1 MTPVLATFEQL
12 SKQML
17 IDIGTLVRCESPSSD
32 LEAVAAS
39 ADAVAL
45 VGTALLGV
53 EPERVIVDG
62 CTHLRWRLGE
72 GPRRVLLLGHHD
84 TVWPL
89 GSLKTHPWSVEDGVI
104 RGPGSFDMKIGVVM
118 ALYAAAHVD
127 RGAPITVLVTGD
139 EETGSDTSRAL
150 IEQSCRD
157 VAAVLVLE
165 ASADGGVL
173 KTARKGISDYRVV
186 VSGRAS
192 HAGLEPEAGINA
204 ALELAHQIIRIAAMG
219 STELGTTVVPTVVS
233 GGTTTNTVPASAE
246 VTVDSRA
253 WSREE
258 QQRVDREIRALR
270 PVLPG
275 ARLVVTGGPN
285 RPPLEREMSAELFAI
300 AARVAA
306 EAGLGRLGE
315 SHVGGGSDGNLTA
328 GLGVPTLDGLGAV
341 GGGAHAD
348 HEHALVE
355 EIPVRTALVT
365 MLVNRLTEPVPS
377 DERVPKK

>member
-1 MTPVLATFEQL
+1 MTSLKATFEQL
-12 SKQML
+12 STQML
-17 IDIGTLVRCESPSSD
+17 TDIGTLVRCESPSMD
-32 LEAVAAS
+32 LGAVGTS

-45 VGTALLGV
+45 LGTDLLDV
-53 EPERVIVDG
+53 APERIVVEG
-62 CTHLRWRLGE
+62 CTHLRWQLGE

-89 GSLKTHPWSVEDGVI
+89 GSLETHPWFVKDGVI
-104 RGPGSFDMKIGVVM
+104 RGPGSLDMKVGVVM

-127 RGAPITVLVTGD
+127 RGAPITVLITGD
-139 EETGSDTSRAL
+139 EETGSDASRAL
-150 IEQSCRD
+150 IEQSCRG

-165 ASADGGVL
+165 AAADGGAL

-204 ALELAHQIIRIAAMG
+204 TLELAYQITRIAAIG
-219 STELGTTVVPTVVS
+219 STERGTTVVPTVLS
-233 GGTTTNTVPASAE
+233 GGTTTNTVPASAQ
-246 VTVDSRA
+246 VTVDSRT

-300 AARVAA
+300 AARIAD
-306 EAGLGRLGE
+306 EAGLGPLSE
-315 SHVGGGSDGNLTA
+315 AHVGGGSDGNLTA
-328 GLGVPTLDGLGAV
+328 GLGMPTLDGLGAV

-348 HEHALVE
+348 HEHALVA
-355 EIPVRTALVT
+355 EIPARTALVT
-365 MLVNRLTEPVPS
+365 LLLNRLVEPVPS
-377 DERVPKK
+377 D

>member
-1 MTPVLATFEQL
+1 MTHLLATFEQL
-12 SKQML
+12 SKLML
-17 IDIGTLVRCESPSSD
+17 IDIGTLVTCESPSSD
-32 LEAVAAS
+32 LQAVKAS

-45 VGTALLGV
+45 VGTALLGA
-53 EPERVIVDG
+53 EPERIIVDG

-104 RGPGSFDMKIGVVM
+104 RGPGTFDMKIGIVM
-118 ALYAAAHVD
+118 ALYAAAQVD
-127 RGAPITVLVTGD
+127 RAAPITVLITGD
-139 EETGSDTSRAL
+139 EETGSATSRAL
-150 IEQSCRD
+150 IEQSSRD
-157 VAAVLVLE
+157 VTAVLVLE
-165 ASADGGVL
+165 ASADGGAL
-173 KTARKGISDYRVV
+173 KTARKGISDYQVA

-204 ALELAHQIIRIAAMG
+204 ALELAHQVIRIAAIG

-233 GGTTTNTVPASAE
+233 GGTTTNTVPASAL
-246 VTVDSRA
+246 VAVDSRA
-253 WSREE
+253 WSKEE

-285 RPPLEREMSAELFAI
+285 RPPLEPDLSAELFAI
-300 AARVAA
+300 AAQVAD
-306 EAGLGRLGE
+306 EAGLGRLSGA
-315 SHVGGGSDGNLTA
+315 HVGGGSDGNLTA
-328 GLGVPTLDGLGAV
+328 GLGIPTLDGLGAV

-348 HEHALVE
+348 HEHALLK
-355 EIPVRTALVT
+355 EIPARTALLT
-365 MLVNRLTEPVPS
+365 LLLNRLTLPVS
-377 DERVPKK
+377 ADERALMK

>member
-1 MTPVLATFEQL
+1 VTPLKTEFKQL

-17 IDIGTLVRCESPSSD
+17 TDIGALVRCESPSAD
-32 LEAVAAS
+32 LGAVGRS

-45 VGTALLGV
+45 LGTDLLGV
-53 EPERVIVDG
+53 APERIVVDG

-89 GSLKTHPWSVEDGVI
+89 GSLEAHPWTVEDGVI
-104 RGPGSFDMKIGVVM
+104 RGPGSFDMKVGVVM

-127 RGAPITVLVTGD
+127 RGAPITVLITGD

-165 ASADGGVL
+165 ASADGGAL

-204 ALELAHQIIRIAAMG
+204 TLELAYQITRIAAIG
-219 STELGTTVVPTVVS
+219 STELGTTVVPTVLS
-233 GGTTTNTVPASAE
+233 GGTTTNTVPASAQ
-246 VTVDSRA
+246 VTVDSRT

-275 ARLVVTGGPN
+275 ASLVVTGGPN
-285 RPPLEREMSAELFAI
+285 RPPLEREMSGALFAI
-300 AARVAA
+300 AARIAD
-306 EAGLGRLGE
+306 EAGLGRLSE
-315 SHVGGGSDGNLTA
+315 AHVGGGSDGNLTA
-328 GLGVPTLDGLGAV
+328 GLGMPTLDGLGAV

-348 HEHALVE
+348 HEHALVA
-355 EIPVRTALVT
+355 EIPARTALVT
-365 MLVNRLTEPVPS
+365 LLLNRLVEPVPS
-377 DERVPKK
+377 D